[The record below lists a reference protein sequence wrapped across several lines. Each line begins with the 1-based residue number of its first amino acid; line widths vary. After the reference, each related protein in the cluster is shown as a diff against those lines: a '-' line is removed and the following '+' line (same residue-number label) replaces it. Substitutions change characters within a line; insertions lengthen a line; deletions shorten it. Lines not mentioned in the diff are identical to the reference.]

1 MNFVFSFLLLKDINV
16 NPMKS
21 INPYNHQLLAE
32 YPEMTT
38 QEVSSIVDQTFEAW
52 QSWKETSFAHRATLM
67 GKAAKVLR
75 AKKEEL
81 AILITSEMGK
91 RIAEAEAEVEKCAW
105 VCEYYAEH
113 AETMLAD
120 EAIET
125 DGQRSMAV
133 FQPIGPVLAVMPWNY
148 PFWQVFRF
156 AAPALMAGNAGLL
169 KHASNVQGCAL
180 AIEKVFIEAGF
191 PANIFRSLIIGSS
204 KVEEI
209 IANPKVRAVSLTGSE
224 YAGSQVAA
232 AAGKYLKKSVL
243 ELGGSDPCIVL
254 EDANLNEAAN
264 VGVQSRMLT
273 SGQTCI
279 AAKRFI
285 VVESVASQFLSKVKA
300 EMERYQPGDPMKRA
314 TMLAPLA
321 GRNFVE
327 DVHRQVME
335 SVKMWAKIEFG
346 GIIPVEGCFYP
357 STLITN
363 VTADMPVFKEET
375 FGPVVAFIVVKDE
388 TEAISVANN
397 SLFGLGAA
405 IWTGNVER
413 GESIARQI
421 EAGAVFINGLV
432 KSDPRL
438 PFGGI
443 KNSGYGHELSHYG
456 IKEFCNIKSVWVK

>member
-1 MNFVFSFLLLKDINV
+1 
-16 NPMKS
+16 
-21 INPYNHQLLAE
+21 
-32 YPEMTT
+32 
-38 QEVSSIVDQTFEAW
+38 
-52 QSWKETSFAHRATLM
+52 
-67 GKAAKVLR
+67 
-75 AKKEEL
+75 
-81 AILITSEMGK
+81 MGK

-105 VCEYYAEH
+105 VCDYYAEH

-120 EAIET
+120 EPIIT
-125 DGQRSMAV
+125 DGQKSMAI

-156 AAPALMAGNAGLL
+156 AAPALMAGNASLL

-180 AIEKVFIEAGF
+180 SIEKVFVEAGF
-191 PANIFRSLIIGSS
+191 PENIFRSLIIGSS
-204 KVEEI
+204 KVEAV
-209 IANPKVRAVSLTGSE
+209 IANPNVRAVTLTGSE
-224 YAGSQVAA
+224 FAGSQVAT

-254 EDANLNEAAN
+254 NDANLDEAAK

-285 VVESVASQFLSKVKA
+285 VVEKVAREFLSKVKA
-300 EMERYQPGDPMKRA
+300 EMESYQSGDPMDRT

-321 GRNFVE
+321 ARNFVDE
-327 DVHRQVME
+327 IHQQVID
-335 SVKMWAKIEFG
+335 SVKMGAKIELG
-346 GIIPVEGCFYP
+346 GIIPGEVCFYP
-357 STLITN
+357 STLLTN
-363 VTADMPVFKEET
+363 VKPEMPVFKEET
-375 FGPVVAFIVVKDE
+375 FGPVVAFFVVKDE

-405 IWTGNVER
+405 IWTNNVER
-413 GESIARQI
+413 GERIARQI
-421 EAGAVFINGLV
+421 EAGAVFVNGLV

-443 KNSGYGHELSHYG
+443 KNSGYGRELSGYG
-456 IKEFCNIKSVWVK
+456 IKEFCNIKSIWVK